1 MRNYF
6 SLLKKKYQ
14 MMDEQLSKGSF
25 YILLAAVF
33 LGMLGLGIVI
43 PLLPVF
49 VDDFGAGGFWVG
61 ALFAGYGLSRILL
74 TPSIGSWS
82 DRYGRKWFITGGL
95 ALYTIVSLLYLVPT
109 SIYEL
114 FVIRFIH
121 GIASALIG
129 PVAMAYVGDITPRGL
144 EGAYQG
150 RLSNAFYLGMGTGP
164 LIGGVL
170 YSASGMTAV
179 FLVMAVMAL
188 VPCILCIKYL
198 PESKPE
204 SRPPASVWKAFF
216 HSRMQANLFF
226 RFANCFPYS
235 AFMVFLPV
243 IAAVQ
248 YRYPTTL
255 IGLIIAIEV
264 LSMGMSQGY
273 FGRVADR
280 YKKSQLIVAGTL
292 LVSFATLALP
302 FVNNLVVI
310 AIIALF
316 IGIGNAIAI
325 SAATA
330 VVAVDGRELGQG
342 AVMGAFNT
350 IVSVGIVIPP
360 LIFGVILVIYGVA
373 AIFIVAGVIS
383 LLTLAPF
390 WLLVIRSRK
399 MMVRP
404 GQ

>member
-1 MRNYF
+1 
-6 SLLKKKYQ
+6 
-14 MMDEQLSKGSF
+14 MDEQISSGSF

-49 VDDFGAGGFWVG
+49 VNDFGASGFWVG
-61 ALFAGYGLSRILL
+61 ALFAGYGLSRIFF
-74 TPSIGSWS
+74 TPLIGAWS

-114 FVIRFIH
+114 FLIRFIH

-150 RLSNAFYLGMGTGP
+150 RLSNAFYLGMGAGP
-164 LIGGVL
+164 LIGGAL
-170 YSASGMTAV
+170 YSMSGMNAV
-179 FLVMAVMAL
+179 FLVMAVMSL
-188 VPCILCIKYL
+188 IPCLLCVKYL
-198 PESKPE
+198 PESMPE
-204 SRPPASVWKAFF
+204 SKPSAPAWKTYF
-216 HSRMQANLFF
+216 HPRMQATLFF

-243 IAAVQ
+243 IAATQ
-248 YRYPTTL
+248 YRYSTLL
-255 IGLIIAIEV
+255 IGLIIAVEV
-264 LSMGMSQGY
+264 VSMGMALGY

-280 YKKSQLIVAGTL
+280 YKKSHMIVAGTL
-292 LVSFATLALP
+292 ILSFATLAMP
-302 FVNNLVVI
+302 FVNNLAIILVI
-310 AIIALF
+310 ALA

-330 VVAVDGRELGQG
+330 VVAIDGRDLGQG

-350 IVSVGIVIPP
+350 VVSIGIVIPP
-360 LIFGVILVIYGVA
+360 LIFGVILVVYGIN

-390 WLLVIRSRK
+390 WWLVLRSRK
-399 MMVRP
+399 MMALPTSRP
-404 GQ
+404 V

>member
-1 MRNYF
+1 
-6 SLLKKKYQ
+6 
-14 MMDEQLSKGSF
+14 MDDRVPPAAL

-49 VDDFGAGGFWVG
+49 VGEFGASGFWVG

-74 TPSIGSWS
+74 TPSIGKWS

-95 ALYTIVSLLYLVPT
+95 ALYVVVSLLYIVPT

-114 FVIRFIH
+114 FAIRFIH

-129 PVAMAYVGDITPRGL
+129 PVAMAYVADITPPGL

-170 YSASGMTAV
+170 YSAYGMSAV

-188 VPCILCIKYL
+188 IPCILCVRYL
-198 PESKPE
+198 PQ
-204 SRPPASVWKAFF
+204 SRPECRITASVWKAFL
-216 HSRMQANLFF
+216 HPRMQAILFF
-226 RFANCFPYS
+226 RFVSCFPYS

-248 YRYPTTL
+248 YHYSTTL
-255 IGLIIAIEV
+255 IGLVIAIGV
-264 LSMGMSQGY
+264 LSMGLTQGY

-280 YKKSQLIVAGTL
+280 YKKSRLIVVGTL

-302 FVNNLVVI
+302 FLDNFIVI
-310 AIIALF
+310 AFLALAL
-316 IGIGNAIAI
+316 GIGNAVAI
-325 SAATA
+325 SSATA
-330 VVAVDGRELGQG
+330 VVAIDGRELGQG
-342 AVMGAFNT
+342 AVMAAFNT
-350 IVSVGIVIPP
+350 AVSVGIVVPP
-360 LIFGVILVIYGVA
+360 LIFGALLVMYGID
-373 AIFIVAGVIS
+373 AIFIIAGIVS
-383 LLTLAPF
+383 LATLVPF
-390 WLLVIRSRK
+390 WWLVLRSKK
-399 MMVRP
+399 MAARP
-404 GQ
+404 AIPS

>member
-1 MRNYF
+1 
-6 SLLKKKYQ
+6 
-14 MMDEQLSKGSF
+14 MDEQFSTGSF
-25 YILLAAVF
+25 YILLVAVF
-33 LGMLGLGIVI
+33 LGVLGLGIII
-43 PLLPVF
+43 PLLPLF
-49 VDDFGAGGFWVG
+49 VNEYNASGFWVG
-61 ALFAGYGLSRILL
+61 ALFAGYGLSRILF
-74 TPSIGSWS
+74 TPSIGTWS

-95 ALYTIVSLLYLVPT
+95 FLYAVVSLLYLVPT
-109 SIYEL
+109 SIIVL
-114 FVIRFIH
+114 FAIRFVH

-129 PVAMAYVGDITPRGL
+129 PVAMAYVADITPAGL

-150 RLSNAFYLGMGTGP
+150 RLSTVMYLGLGAGP

-188 VPCILCIKYL
+188 IPCLFCIKYL

-204 SRPPASVWKAFF
+204 SRPATSVWDAFF
-216 HSRMQANLFF
+216 HPRMQAVLFF
-226 RFANCFPYS
+226 RFANGIPYA

-248 YRYPTTL
+248 FQYSTTL

-264 LSMGMSQGY
+264 ISMGVAMGWC
-273 FGRVADR
+273 GRMADQYR
-280 YKKSQLIVAGTL
+280 KSHLIVAGTL

-302 FVNNLVVI
+302 FVNNLA
-310 AIIALF
+310 AISFIALA

-330 VVAVDGRELGQG
+330 VVAIDGRELGQG
-342 AVMGAFNT
+342 AVMGAFNM
-350 IVSVGIVIPP
+350 IMSIVIVIIP
-360 LIFGVILVIYGVA
+360 LIFGVIIVMYGAA
-373 AIFIVAGVIS
+373 AIFIIAGILS

-390 WLLVIRSRK
+390 WYLVLRSRK
-399 MMVRP
+399 LVPPPEIRP
-404 GQ
+404 A